1 MIALNPWVL
10 PTCGGTSERGGA
22 RMGMESEAEGRGWKE
37 RGREKEREAVG
48 GGAEKGWRGAG
59 MVFVAGESG
68 SRWGAEISNLKNT
81 ILKI

>member
-1 MIALNPWVL
+1 MEGERKREGERVELW
-10 PTCGGTSERGGA
+10 GGKVQREERG
-22 RMGMESEAEGRGWKE
+22 
-37 RGREKEREAVG
+37 
-48 GGAEKGWRGAG
+48 GAG

>member
-1 MIALNPWVL
+1 ME
-10 PTCGGTSERGGA
+10 GERK
-22 RMGMESEAEGRGWKE
+22 REGE
-37 RGREKEREAVG
+37 RRREKLWG

-59 MVFVAGESG
+59 MFFVVGESG

>member
-1 MIALNPWVL
+1 MEGV
-10 PTCGGTSERGGA
+10 SEREG
-22 RMGMESEAEGRGWKE
+22 ESG
-37 RGREKEREAVG
+37 AVG
-48 GGAEKGWRGAG
+48 GKVQREERGGAG